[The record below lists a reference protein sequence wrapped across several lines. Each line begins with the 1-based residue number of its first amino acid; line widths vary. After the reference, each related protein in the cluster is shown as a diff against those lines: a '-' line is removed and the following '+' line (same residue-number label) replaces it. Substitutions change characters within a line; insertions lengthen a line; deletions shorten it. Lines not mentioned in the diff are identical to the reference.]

1 MSGIHF
7 EDRVVEMDVD
17 MDMSD
22 APEELVELLEM
33 EVDEEEAEEAEEM
46 ELVEE
51 EDPDWAN
58 IT

>member
-1 MSGIHF
+1 MFHF

-22 APEELVELLEM
+22 APEELEELLEM
-33 EVDEEEAEEAEEM
+33 EVDEEEAEEM